1 MLPEQDQRIESLY
14 HEYFPKL
21 TAYAVAVLHNTDRA
35 QEVVQDTFH
44 EAILHIDTIMIH
56 ENPGGWL
63 MVTLKNKIKNH
74 ERARRRYIRRFLSL
88 DTDISEIAISSNT
101 ELLINQVEQSDIL
114 LLKKI
119 ESALKPDEYKRLKR
133 LVIDRATHLQVS
145 REFGIS
151 VYASEKRLER
161 IRKKLHKLLPKEDE

>member
-1 MLPEQDQRIESLY
+1 M
-14 HEYFPKL
+14 
-21 TAYAVAVLHNTDRA
+21 
-35 QEVVQDTFH
+35 
-44 EAILHIDTIMIH
+44 
-56 ENPGGWL
+56 
-63 MVTLKNKIKNH
+63 
-74 ERARRRYIRRFLSL
+74 
-88 DTDISEIAISSNT
+88 
-101 ELLINQVEQSDIL
+101 

-119 ESALKPDEYKRLKR
+119 ESALKPDEYKLLKR